1 MGKSSMPCGGT
12 RIIPNLKLLQL
23 LSICAKLVSEYIS
36 NLQKIFGCAKN
47 NDNTLY
53 HKDTNIYNLEIG

>member
-1 MGKSSMPCGGT
+1 
-12 RIIPNLKLLQL
+12 
-23 LSICAKLVSEYIS
+23 VYIS

-47 NDNTLY
+47 NNNTLY